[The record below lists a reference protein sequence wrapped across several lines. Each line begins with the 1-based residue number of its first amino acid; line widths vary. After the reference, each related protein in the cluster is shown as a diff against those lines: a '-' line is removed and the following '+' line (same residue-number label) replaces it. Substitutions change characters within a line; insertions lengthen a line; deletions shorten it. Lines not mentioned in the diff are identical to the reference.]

1 MAAGWLALYAM
12 DSDVALLRE
21 RLNADPEIAFIVPVG
36 PGRWQAVRQSEDP
49 AGKTVLWHVPGGALP
64 LMGAEEGSF
73 IEDPWS
79 GWRELESG
87 LDRSLPYFGPA
98 WPSVL
103 LLELYPPGWRG
114 LLRVDCIPLS
124 GLSMPG
130 VRGTR
135 PVASS
140 TRQWWR
146 RFGDWVRR
154 RAVRITRSGPLDGP
168 HADVWAMPAALSAI
182 RSGVERDEWP
192 LVR

>member
-12 DSDVALLRE
+12 DSDVESLRE
-21 RLNADPEIAFIVPVG
+21 HLNADPEIAFI
-36 PGRWQAVRQSEDP
+36 
-49 AGKTVLWHVPGGALP
+49 
-64 LMGAEEGSF
+64 
-73 IEDPWS
+73 EDPWS
-79 GWRELESG
+79 GWQELEPG

-114 LLRVDCIPLS
+114 LLRTDCIPLS
-124 GLSMPG
+124 GLSLPG
-130 VRGTR
+130 VKGTR
-135 PVASS
+135 PVAPS
-140 TRQWWR
+140 TRLWWR

-182 RSGVERDEWP
+182 QSGVERDEWP